1 MYSYKGKLALVT
13 GASTGIGY
21 AIAKELA
28 RRGANLIVSATA
40 RSEDKLHELSSEIKD
55 LGSEC
60 HIFLEDLS
68 RLNSGRSLYDQIKLQ
83 NLHVDLLINNAGYG
97 RWGTFHEVEMEDYAD
112 MIQLNITSLSELSH
126 LFIPDMIS
134 KGEGG
139 VINVGS
145 VASLTPVP
153 YSSVYAATKAYVLSL
168 SEGLRYEYRNSN
180 IRIMALLPGA
190 TVSNFGQVAT
200 AKSDKLRERLN
211 KRTKRS
217 ATGTVFQ
224 TSHEVAVECLDGFTK
239 DKQFIIPGKGNRR
252 TALITKLMPRTKV
265 LNIVGNLF
273 KKIAGWYLIM

>member
-28 RRGANLIVSATA
+28 RRGANLILSATV

-68 RLNSGRSLYDQIKLQ
+68 KLNSGRSLYDQIKLQ

-217 ATGTVFQ
+217 AAGTVFQ
-224 TSHEVAVECLDGFTK
+224 TSHEVALECLDGFTK
-239 DKQFIIPGKGNRR
+239 DKQFIIPGRGNRR
-252 TALITKLMPRTKV
+252 TALITKFMPRTKV
-265 LNIVGNLF
+265 LNTVGSLF
-273 KKIAGWYLIM
+273 KKIAG

>member
-28 RRGANLIVSATA
+28 RRGANLILSATA

-55 LGSEC
+55 LGSEG

-134 KGEGG
+134 VGEGG

-211 KRTKRS
+211 KRSKRS
-217 ATGTVFQ
+217 AAGTVFQ

-252 TALITKLMPRTKV
+252 TALITKFMPRTKV
-265 LNIVGNLF
+265 LNTVGSLF
-273 KKIAGWYLIM
+273 KKIAG

>member
-134 KGEGG
+134 EGDGG

-217 ATGTVFQ
+217 AAGTVFQ
-224 TSHEVAVECLDGFTK
+224 TSHEVALECLDGFTK
-239 DKQFIIPGKGNRR
+239 DKQFIIPGRGNRR
-252 TALITKLMPRTKV
+252 TALITKFMPRTKV
-265 LNIVGNLF
+265 LNTVGSLF
-273 KKIAGWYLIM
+273 KKIAG

>member
-28 RRGANLIVSATA
+28 RRGANLILSATA

-134 KGEGG
+134 EGEGG

-211 KRTKRS
+211 KRSKRS
-217 ATGTVFQ
+217 AAGTVFQ

-252 TALITKLMPRTKV
+252 TALITKFMPRTKV

-273 KKIAGWYLIM
+273 KKIAG

>member
-1 MYSYKGKLALVT
+1 MNSYQGKFALVT

-28 RRGANLIVSATA
+28 KRGSNLIISATA
-40 RSEDKLHELSSEIKD
+40 RSENKLRELSSEIKD
-55 LGSEC
+55 LGLEC

-68 RLNSGRSLYDQIKLQ
+68 KLNSGRSLYDQIKLQ
-83 NLHVDLLINNAGYG
+83 NLHVDLLVNNAGYG
-97 RWGTFHEVEMEDYAD
+97 RWGTFHDVEMDDYAD

-217 ATGTVFQ
+217 AAGTVFQ

-239 DKQFIIPGKGNRR
+239 DKQFIIPGRGNRR
-252 TALITKLMPRTKV
+252 TALITKFMPRTKV
-265 LNIVGNLF
+265 LNTVGSLF
-273 KKIAGWYLIM
+273 KKIAG

>member
-1 MYSYKGKLALVT
+1 MDSYEGKLALVT

-28 RRGANLIVSATA
+28 KRGTNLIISATA
-40 RSEDKLHELSSEIKD
+40 RSKDKLDELSSEIKD
-55 LGSEC
+55 IGSDC

-68 RLNSGRSLYDQIKLQ
+68 KLNSGRLLYDQIKLQ
-83 NLHVDLLINNAGYG
+83 NLHVDLLVNNAGYG
-97 RWGTFHEVEMEDYAD
+97 RWGTFHEVEMDDYAE

-126 LFIPDMIS
+126 LFIPDMIE

-139 VINVGS
+139 IINVGS

-168 SEGLRYEYRNSN
+168 SEGLRYEYRNAN

-211 KRTKRS
+211 KRTKKS
-217 ATGTVFQ
+217 AAGTVFQ
-224 TSHEVAVECLDGFTK
+224 TSHEVAVECLDGFLK

-252 TALITKLMPRTKV
+252 TALITKFMPRTKV
-265 LNIVGNLF
+265 LNTVGNLF
-273 KKIAGWYLIM
+273 KRIAG

>member
-1 MYSYKGKLALVT
+1 MNVYKDKFALVT

-28 RRGANLIVSATA
+28 NRGADLIISATA
-40 RSEDKLHELSSEIKD
+40 RSEDKLQELSKEIKE
-55 LGSEC
+55 LGSDC

-68 RLNSGRSLYDQIKLQ
+68 KRDSGRSLYDQIKLK
-83 NLHVDLLINNAGYG
+83 NLHVDLLVNNAGYG
-97 RWGTFHEVEMEDYAD
+97 RWGTYHEVDMDDYAD

-168 SEGLRYEYRNSN
+168 SEGLRYEYKDFN

-190 TVSNFGQVAT
+190 TISNFGQVAT

-211 KRTKRS
+211 KRSKS
-217 ATGTVFQ
+217 AVGTIFQ
-224 TSHEVAVECLDGFTK
+224 TSHEVAVECLDGFEK
-239 DKQFIIPGKGNRR
+239 DKQFIIPGKSNRR
-252 TALITKLMPRTKV
+252 TALITKFMPRTKV
-265 LNIVGNLF
+265 LSTVGGLF
-273 KKIAGWYLIM
+273 KKIGG

>member
-1 MYSYKGKLALVT
+1 MNSYKNKLALVT

-28 RRGANLIVSATA
+28 RRGANLIVSATE
-40 RSEDKLHELSSEIKD
+40 RSANKLQDLSLEIKEI
-55 LGSEC
+55 GSEC

-68 RLNSGRSLYDQIKLQ
+68 ELNSGRSLYNQIKSK
-83 NLHVDLLINNAGYG
+83 NLKVDLLINNAGYG
-97 RWGTFHEVEMEDYAD
+97 RWGIYHEVEMDDYVD

-134 KGEGG
+134 RGG
-139 VINVGS
+139 GGIINVGS

-168 SEGLRYEYRNSN
+168 SEGLRYEYRDFN
-180 IRIMALLPGA
+180 IKIMALLPGA

-211 KRTKRS
+211 KRSKS

-224 TSHEVAVECLDGFTK
+224 TSHEVAIECLDGFIK
-239 DKQFIIPGKGNRR
+239 DNQFIIPGKGNRR
-252 TALITKLMPRTKV
+252 TALITKLLPRTKV
-265 LNIVGNLF
+265 LNTVGSLF
-273 KKIAGWYLIM
+273 KKIGG

>member
-28 RRGANLIVSATA
+28 RRGANLILSATV

-134 KGEGG
+134 EGDGG

-217 ATGTVFQ
+217 AAGTVFQ
-224 TSHEVAVECLDGFTK
+224 TSHEVALECLDGFTK
-239 DKQFIIPGKGNRR
+239 DKQFIIPGRGNRR
-252 TALITKLMPRTKV
+252 TALITKFMPRTKV
-265 LNIVGNLF
+265 LNTVGSLF
-273 KKIAGWYLIM
+273 KKIAG

>member
-1 MYSYKGKLALVT
+1 MNSYKGKLALVT

-28 RRGANLIVSATA
+28 KRGANLIISATS
-40 RSEDKLHELSSEIKD
+40 RSEDKLNELSSEINN

-60 HIFLEDLS
+60 HIFFEDLS
-68 RLNSGRSLYDQIKLQ
+68 KINSGRSLYDQIKLQ
-83 NLHVDLLINNAGYG
+83 NLHVDLLVNNAGYG
-97 RWGTFHEVEMEDYAD
+97 RWGTFHDIEMDDYAH

-126 LFIPDMIS
+126 LFITDMITE
-134 KGEGG
+134 GEGG

-168 SEGLRYEYRNSN
+168 SEGLRYEYKNLN
-180 IRIMALLPGA
+180 IKIMALLPGA

-211 KRTKRS
+211 KKS
-217 ATGTVFQ
+217 KSSTGAVFQ
-224 TSHEVAVECLDGFTK
+224 TSHEVAVECLDGFAK

-252 TALITKLMPRTKV
+252 TALFTKFMPRTKV
-265 LNIVGNLF
+265 LDIVGKLF
-273 KKIAGWYLIM
+273 KKIAG

>member
-28 RRGANLIVSATA
+28 RRGANLILSATA

-134 KGEGG
+134 VGEGG

-211 KRTKRS
+211 KRSKRS
-217 ATGTVFQ
+217 AAGTVFQ

-239 DKQFIIPGKGNRR
+239 DKQFIIPGRGNRR
-252 TALITKLMPRTKV
+252 TALITKFMPRTKV
-265 LNIVGNLF
+265 LNTVGSLF
-273 KKIAGWYLIM
+273 KKIAG

>member
-1 MYSYKGKLALVT
+1 MDSYKGKLALVT

-28 RRGANLIVSATA
+28 KRGANLIISATA
-40 RSEDKLHELSSEIKD
+40 RSEEKLHELSSEIKD

-97 RWGTFHEVEMEDYAD
+97 RWGTFHEVGMDDYAD
-112 MIQLNITSLSELSH
+112 MIQLNVTSLSELSH

-168 SEGLRYEYRNSN
+168 SEGLRYEYRNSK
-180 IRIMALLPGA
+180 IRVMALLPGA

-211 KRTKRS
+211 KRSKS
-217 ATGTVFQ
+217 ATGAVFQ
-224 TSHEVAVECLDGFTK
+224 TSHEVAVECLDGFSK

-252 TALITKLMPRTKV
+252 TALITKFMPRTKV
-265 LNIVGNLF
+265 LDTVGNLF
-273 KKIAGWYLIM
+273 KKIAG

>member
-1 MYSYKGKLALVT
+1 MDSYKGKLALVT

-28 RRGANLIVSATA
+28 KRGANLIISATA
-40 RSEDKLHELSSEIKD
+40 RSEEKLQELSSEIKD

-97 RWGTFHEVEMEDYAD
+97 RWGTFHEVEMDDYAD
-112 MIQLNITSLSELSH
+112 MIQLNVTSLSELSH

-153 YSSVYAATKAYVLSL
+153 YSSVYAATKAYVLSF

-217 ATGTVFQ
+217 AVGTVFQ
-224 TSHEVAVECLDGFTK
+224 TSHEVAIECLDGFAK
-239 DKQFIIPGKGNRR
+239 NKQFIIPGKGNRR

-273 KKIAGWYLIM
+273 KKIAG

>member
-13 GASTGIGY
+13 GASSGIGY

-28 RRGANLIVSATA
+28 RRGANLILSATA

-60 HIFLEDLS
+60 RIFLEDLS

-134 KGEGG
+134 VSEGG

-211 KRTKRS
+211 KRSKRS
-217 ATGTVFQ
+217 AAGTVFQ

-252 TALITKLMPRTKV
+252 TALITKFMPRTKV
-265 LNIVGNLF
+265 LNTVGSLF
-273 KKIAGWYLIM
+273 KKIAG

>member
-1 MYSYKGKLALVT
+1 MDSYKGKLALVT

-28 RRGANLIVSATA
+28 RRGANLILSATA

-97 RWGTFHEVEMEDYAD
+97 RWGTFHEVEMDDYAD
-112 MIQLNITSLSELSH
+112 MIQLNVTSLSELSH

-211 KRTKRS
+211 KRSKRS
-217 ATGTVFQ
+217 AAGTVFQ

-239 DKQFIIPGKGNRR
+239 DKQFIIPGRGNRR
-252 TALITKLMPRTKV
+252 TALITKFMPRTKV
-265 LNIVGNLF
+265 LDTVGNLF
-273 KKIAGWYLIM
+273 KKIAG

>member
-1 MYSYKGKLALVT
+1 MDSYKGKLALVT

-28 RRGANLIVSATA
+28 KRGANLIISATA
-40 RSEDKLHELSSEIKD
+40 RSEEKLHELSSQIKD

-68 RLNSGRSLYDQIKLQ
+68 KINSGRSLYDQIKLQ
-83 NLHVDLLINNAGYG
+83 NLNVDLLINNAGYG
-97 RWGTFHEVEMEDYAD
+97 RWGTFHEVEMDDYAD
-112 MIQLNITSLSELSH
+112 MIQLNVTSLSELSH
-126 LFIPDMIS
+126 LFIPDMIT

-211 KRTKRS
+211 KRSKS

-224 TSHEVAVECLDGFTK
+224 TSHEVAVECLDGFSK

-252 TALITKLMPRTKV
+252 TALITKFMPRTKV
-265 LNIVGNLF
+265 LNTVGNLF
-273 KKIAGWYLIM
+273 KKIAG

>member
-1 MYSYKGKLALVT
+1 MDSYKGKLALVT

-28 RRGANLIVSATA
+28 KRGANLIISATS
-40 RSEDKLHELSSEIKD
+40 RSEEKLHDLSSEIKD

-97 RWGTFHEVEMEDYAD
+97 RWGTFHEVEMDDYAD
-112 MIQLNITSLSELSH
+112 MIQLNVTSLSELSH

-180 IRIMALLPGA
+180 IRVMALLPGA

-211 KRTKRS
+211 KRSKS
-217 ATGTVFQ
+217 ATGAVFQ
-224 TSHEVAVECLDGFTK
+224 TSHEVAVECLDGFSK

-252 TALITKLMPRTKV
+252 TALITKFMPRTKV
-265 LNIVGNLF
+265 LDTVGNLF
-273 KKIAGWYLIM
+273 KKIAG

>member
-13 GASTGIGY
+13 GASSGIGY
-21 AIAKELA
+21 AIAKELS
-28 RRGANLIVSATA
+28 RRGANLILSATA

-60 HIFLEDLS
+60 HIFFEDLS

-97 RWGTFHEVEMEDYAD
+97 RWGIFHEVEMEDYAD
-112 MIQLNITSLSELSH
+112 MIQLNVTSLSELSH

-200 AKSDKLRERLN
+200 AKSNKLRERLN
-211 KRTKRS
+211 KKSQS
-217 ATGTVFQ
+217 ATGAVFQ

-239 DKQFIIPGKGNRR
+239 NKQFIIPGKGNRR

-273 KKIAGWYLIM
+273 KKIAG

>member
-273 KKIAGWYLIM
+273 KKIAG

>member
-1 MYSYKGKLALVT
+1 MDSYEGKLALVT

-28 RRGANLIVSATA
+28 KRGANLVISATA
-40 RSEDKLHELSSEIKD
+40 RSEEKLQVLSSEIKD

-60 HIFLEDLS
+60 YIFLEDLS
-68 RLNSGRSLYDQIKLQ
+68 KINSGKSLYDQIKLQ
-83 NLHVDLLINNAGYG
+83 NLDIDLLINNAGYG
-97 RWGTFHEVEMEDYAD
+97 RWGTFHEVEMDDYAD

-153 YSSVYAATKAYVLSL
+153 YSSVYAATKAYVLSF
-168 SEGLRYEYRNSN
+168 SEGLRYEYRESN

-190 TVSNFGQVAT
+190 TISNFGQVAT
-200 AKSDKLRERLN
+200 AKSEKLRERLN
-211 KRTKRS
+211 KRSKS
-217 ATGTVFQ
+217 ATGAVFQ
-224 TSHEVAVECLDGFTK
+224 TSHEVAVECLDGYIK
-239 DKQFIIPGKGNRR
+239 GKQFIIPGKGNRR
-252 TALITKLMPRTKV
+252 TALITKFMPRTKV
-265 LNIVGNLF
+265 LDTVGSLF
-273 KKIAGWYLIM
+273 KKIAG

>member
-1 MYSYKGKLALVT
+1 MDSYKGKLALVT

-28 RRGANLIVSATA
+28 KRGANLIISATA
-40 RSEDKLHELSSEIKD
+40 RSEEKLHELSSEIKD

-60 HIFLEDLS
+60 YIFLEDLS
-68 RLNSGRSLYDQIKLQ
+68 KLNSGRSLYDQVKLQ

-97 RWGTFHEVEMEDYAD
+97 RWGTFHEVDMDDYAD
-112 MIQLNITSLSELSH
+112 MIQLNVTSLSELSH

-217 ATGTVFQ
+217 AAGTVFQ

-239 DKQFIIPGKGNRR
+239 DKQFIIPGRGNRR
-252 TALITKLMPRTKV
+252 TALITKFMPRTKV
-265 LNIVGNLF
+265 LNTVGSLF
-273 KKIAGWYLIM
+273 KKIAG

>member
-28 RRGANLIVSATA
+28 RRGANLILSATV

-68 RLNSGRSLYDQIKLQ
+68 KLNSGRSLYDQIKLQ

-273 KKIAGWYLIM
+273 KKIAG

>member
-1 MYSYKGKLALVT
+1 MNIYKDKFALVT

-28 RRGANLIVSATA
+28 NRGANLIISATA
-40 RSEDKLHELSSEIKD
+40 RSEDKLQELSKEIKE
-55 LGSEC
+55 LGSDC

-68 RLNSGRSLYDQIKLQ
+68 KRDSGRSLYDQIKLK
-83 NLHVDLLINNAGYG
+83 NLHVDLLVNNAGYG
-97 RWGTFHEVEMEDYAD
+97 RWGTYHEVDMDDYAD

-168 SEGLRYEYRNSN
+168 SEGLRYEYKDFN

-190 TVSNFGQVAT
+190 TISNFGQVAT

-211 KRTKRS
+211 KRSKS
-217 ATGTVFQ
+217 AVGTVFQ
-224 TSHEVAVECLDGFTK
+224 TSHEVAVECLDGFEE
-239 DKQFIIPGKGNRR
+239 DKQFIIPGKSNRR
-252 TALITKLMPRTKV
+252 TALITKFMPRTKV
-265 LNIVGNLF
+265 LSTVGSLF
-273 KKIAGWYLIM
+273 KKIGG

>member
-28 RRGANLIVSATA
+28 RRGANLILSATA

-134 KGEGG
+134 VGEGG

-211 KRTKRS
+211 KRSKRS
-217 ATGTVFQ
+217 AAGTVFQ

-252 TALITKLMPRTKV
+252 TALITKFMPRTKV
-265 LNIVGNLF
+265 LNTVGSLF
-273 KKIAGWYLIM
+273 KKIAG

>member
-1 MYSYKGKLALVT
+1 MNSYKNKLALVT

-28 RRGANLIVSATA
+28 SRGANLIVSATE
-40 RSEDKLHELSSEIKD
+40 RSANKLQDLSLEIKEI
-55 LGSEC
+55 GSEC
-60 HIFLEDLS
+60 HIFVEDLS
-68 RLNSGRSLYDQIKLQ
+68 ELNSGRSLYNQIKSK
-83 NLHVDLLINNAGYG
+83 NLKVDLLINNAGYG
-97 RWGTFHEVEMEDYAD
+97 RWGTYHEVEMDDYVD

-134 KGEGG
+134 RGG
-139 VINVGS
+139 GGIINVGS

-168 SEGLRYEYRNSN
+168 SEGLRYEYRDFN
-180 IRIMALLPGA
+180 IKIMALLPGA

-211 KRTKRS
+211 KRSKS

-224 TSHEVAVECLDGFTK
+224 TSHEVAVECLDGFIK

-252 TALITKLMPRTKV
+252 TALITKLLPRTKV
-265 LNIVGNLF
+265 LNTVGSLF
-273 KKIAGWYLIM
+273 KKIGG

>member
-28 RRGANLIVSATA
+28 RRGANLILSATA

-97 RWGTFHEVEMEDYAD
+97 RWGAFHEVEMEDYAD

-126 LFIPDMIS
+126 LFIPDMILE
-134 KGEGG
+134 GEGG

-211 KRTKRS
+211 KRSKRG
-217 ATGTVFQ
+217 AAGTVFQ
-224 TSHEVAVECLDGFTK
+224 TSHEVAVECLDGFAK

-252 TALITKLMPRTKV
+252 TALITKFMPRTKV
-265 LNIVGNLF
+265 LNAVGSLF
-273 KKIAGWYLIM
+273 KKIAG

>member
-1 MYSYKGKLALVT
+1 MNSYKNKLALVT

-28 RRGANLIVSATA
+28 RRGADLIVSATE
-40 RSEDKLHELSSEIKD
+40 RSANKLQDLSLEIKEI
-55 LGSEC
+55 GSEC
-60 HIFLEDLS
+60 HIFVEDLS
-68 RLNSGRSLYDQIKLQ
+68 ELNSGRSLYNQIKSK
-83 NLHVDLLINNAGYG
+83 NLKVDLLINNAGYG
-97 RWGTFHEVEMEDYAD
+97 RWGTYHEVEMDDYVD

-134 KGEGG
+134 RGG
-139 VINVGS
+139 GGIINVGS

-168 SEGLRYEYRNSN
+168 SEGLRYEYRDFN
-180 IRIMALLPGA
+180 IKIMALLPGA

-211 KRTKRS
+211 KRSKS

-224 TSHEVAVECLDGFTK
+224 TSHEVAVECLDGFIK

-252 TALITKLMPRTKV
+252 TALITKLLPRTKV
-265 LNIVGNLF
+265 LNTVGSLF
-273 KKIAGWYLIM
+273 KKIGG

>member
-1 MYSYKGKLALVT
+1 MNSYKGKLALVT

-28 RRGANLIVSATA
+28 MRGAKLIISATA

-55 LGSEC
+55 IGAEC

-68 RLNSGRSLYDQIKLQ
+68 RLNAGRSLYDQIKLQ
-83 NLHVDLLINNAGYG
+83 NLHVDLLVNNAGYG
-97 RWGTFHEVEMEDYAD
+97 RWGTFHEVEMDDYAE

-217 ATGTVFQ
+217 AAGTVFQ

-273 KKIAGWYLIM
+273 KKIAG

>member
-1 MYSYKGKLALVT
+1 MNSYKGKLALVT

-28 RRGANLIVSATA
+28 MRGAKLIISATA

-55 LGSEC
+55 IGAEC

-68 RLNSGRSLYDQIKLQ
+68 RLNAGRSLYDQIKLQ
-83 NLHVDLLINNAGYG
+83 NLHVDLLVNNAGYG
-97 RWGTFHEVEMEDYAD
+97 RWGTFHEVEMDDYAE

-153 YSSVYAATKAYVLSL
+153 FSSVYAATKAYVLSL

-200 AKSDKLRERLN
+200 AKSDKLRERLK

-217 ATGTVFQ
+217 AAGSVFQ
-224 TSHEVAVECLDGFTK
+224 TSHEVAVECLDGFAK

-252 TALITKLMPRTKV
+252 TALITKLMPRKMV
-265 LNIVGNLF
+265 LNTVGNLF
-273 KKIAGWYLIM
+273 KKIAG

>member
-1 MYSYKGKLALVT
+1 MDSYKGKLALVT

-28 RRGANLIVSATA
+28 KRGANLIISATA
-40 RSEDKLHELSSEIKD
+40 RSEEKLHELSSEIKD

-68 RLNSGRSLYDQIKLQ
+68 RLNSGRSLYDQIKLH

-97 RWGTFHEVEMEDYAD
+97 RWGTFHEVEMDDYAD
-112 MIQLNITSLSELSH
+112 MIQLNVTSLSELSH

-180 IRIMALLPGA
+180 IRVMALLPGA

-211 KRTKRS
+211 KRSKS
-217 ATGTVFQ
+217 ATGAVFQ
-224 TSHEVAVECLDGFTK
+224 TSHEVAVECLDGFSK

-252 TALITKLMPRTKV
+252 TALITKFMPRTKV
-265 LNIVGNLF
+265 LDTVGNLF
-273 KKIAGWYLIM
+273 KKIAG

>member
-28 RRGANLIVSATA
+28 RRGANLILSATT

-134 KGEGG
+134 EGEGG

-211 KRTKRS
+211 KRSKRS
-217 ATGTVFQ
+217 AAGTVFQ

-239 DKQFIIPGKGNRR
+239 DKQFIIPGRGNRR

-265 LNIVGNLF
+265 LNTVGSLF
-273 KKIAGWYLIM
+273 KKIAG

>member
-1 MYSYKGKLALVT
+1 MNSYKNKLALVT

-28 RRGANLIVSATA
+28 RRGANLIVSATE
-40 RSEDKLHELSSEIKD
+40 RSANKLQDLSLEIKEI
-55 LGSEC
+55 GSEC
-60 HIFLEDLS
+60 HIFVEDLS
-68 RLNSGRSLYDQIKLQ
+68 ELNSGRSLYNQIKSK
-83 NLHVDLLINNAGYG
+83 NLKVDLLINNAGYG
-97 RWGTFHEVEMEDYAD
+97 RWGIYHEVEMDDYVD

-134 KGEGG
+134 RGG
-139 VINVGS
+139 GGIINVGS

-168 SEGLRYEYRNSN
+168 SEGLRYEYRDFN
-180 IRIMALLPGA
+180 IKIMALLPGA

-211 KRTKRS
+211 KRSKS

-224 TSHEVAVECLDGFTK
+224 TSHEVAVECLDGFIK

-252 TALITKLMPRTKV
+252 TALITKLLPRTKV
-265 LNIVGNLF
+265 LNTVGSLF
-273 KKIAGWYLIM
+273 KKIGG

>member
-28 RRGANLIVSATA
+28 RRGANLILSATV

-68 RLNSGRSLYDQIKLQ
+68 RLNSGRSLYDKIKLQ

-168 SEGLRYEYRNSN
+168 SEGLRYEYRNFN

-217 ATGTVFQ
+217 AAGTVFQ
-224 TSHEVAVECLDGFTK
+224 TSHEVALECLDGFTK
-239 DKQFIIPGKGNRR
+239 DKQFIIPGRGNRR
-252 TALITKLMPRTKV
+252 TALITKFMPRTKV
-265 LNIVGNLF
+265 LNTVGSLF
-273 KKIAGWYLIM
+273 KKIAG

>member
-1 MYSYKGKLALVT
+1 MNSYKGKLALVT

-28 RRGANLIVSATA
+28 VRGANLIISATT

-55 LGSEC
+55 IGAEC

-83 NLHVDLLINNAGYG
+83 NLHVDLLVNNAGYG
-97 RWGTFHEVEMEDYAD
+97 RWGTFHEVEMDDYAE

-126 LFIPDMIS
+126 LFIPDMIE

-168 SEGLRYEYRNSN
+168 SEGLRYEYRNAN
-180 IRIMALLPGA
+180 ISIMALLPGA

-211 KRTKRS
+211 KRSKS
-217 ATGTVFQ
+217 AAGSIFQ

-265 LNIVGNLF
+265 LNTVGNLF
-273 KKIAGWYLIM
+273 KKIAG

>member
-1 MYSYKGKLALVT
+1 MNVYKDKFALVT

-28 RRGANLIVSATA
+28 NRGANLIISATA
-40 RSEDKLHELSSEIKD
+40 RSEDKLLELSKEIKE
-55 LGSEC
+55 LGSDC

-68 RLNSGRSLYDQIKLQ
+68 KRDSGRSLYDQIKLK
-83 NLHVDLLINNAGYG
+83 NLHVDLLVNNAGYG
-97 RWGTFHEVEMEDYAD
+97 RWGTYHEVDMDDYAD

-168 SEGLRYEYRNSN
+168 SEGLRYEYKDFN

-190 TVSNFGQVAT
+190 TISNFGQVAT

-211 KRTKRS
+211 KRSKS
-217 ATGTVFQ
+217 AVGTVFQ
-224 TSHEVAVECLDGFTK
+224 TSHEVAVECLDGFEK
-239 DKQFIIPGKGNRR
+239 DKQFIIPGKSNRR
-252 TALITKLMPRTKV
+252 TALITKFMPRTKV
-265 LNIVGNLF
+265 LSTVGSLF
-273 KKIAGWYLIM
+273 KKIGG

>member
-1 MYSYKGKLALVT
+1 MDSYKGKLALVT

-28 RRGANLIVSATA
+28 KRGANLIISATA
-40 RSEDKLHELSSEIKD
+40 RSEEKLHELSSEIKD

-97 RWGTFHEVEMEDYAD
+97 RWGTFHEVEMDDYAD
-112 MIQLNITSLSELSH
+112 MIQLNVTSLSELSH

-168 SEGLRYEYRNSN
+168 SEGLRYEYRNFN
-180 IRIMALLPGA
+180 IRVMALLPGA

-211 KRTKRS
+211 KRSKS
-217 ATGTVFQ
+217 ATGAVFQ
-224 TSHEVAVECLDGFTK
+224 TSHEVAVECLDGFSK

-252 TALITKLMPRTKV
+252 TALITKFMPRTKV
-265 LNIVGNLF
+265 LNTVGNLF
-273 KKIAGWYLIM
+273 KKIAG

>member
-28 RRGANLIVSATA
+28 RRGANLILSATA

-134 KGEGG
+134 EGEGG

-211 KRTKRS
+211 KRSKRS
-217 ATGTVFQ
+217 AAGTVFQ

-239 DKQFIIPGKGNRR
+239 NKQFIIPGKGNRR
-252 TALITKLMPRTKV
+252 TALITKFMPRTKV
-265 LNIVGNLF
+265 LNTVGSLF
-273 KKIAGWYLIM
+273 KKIAG